1 MIKTEELMNAQPQMQ
16 QQTTE
21 LLCLDKDN
29 LPAVV
34 ADNQNYK
41 LRLRAMPEVEA
52 LTNEII
58 INDANSILQFGQK
71 PSEGISRMSDELLSQ
86 MKSIKTNEISQM
98 LTNLT
103 KLMDKFDIK
112 EIENPKKQGLLKK
125 IFSDIKAELEK
136 MFEKY
141 DYMGR
146 EVDNIYMLLKQY
158 EMEIRRTND
167 NLVRQYEEN
176 VNFFEQLER
185 YIVAGEM
192 GMEQIEAF
200 KNQLMVNNAGDPDLQ
215 MKVQQLDMAKDMLSQ
230 RIYDLQ
236 IAENVAMQTCPMIQ
250 TMQMSNFNLL
260 RKINSS
266 FIITLPIFKQCL
278 VQAIQLKRQEIQARA
293 IKELDDKT
301 NELLIRN
308 AQNTAQQ
315 SVKIAQMTGGSS
327 IQLET
332 LQQTYETI
340 KRGIA
345 ETRQITNDLAEKRQK
360 DSLALEDIK
369 SKIKKENLI

>member
-200 KNQLMVNNAGDPDLQ
+200 KNQLMLI
-215 MKVQQLDMAKDMLSQ
+215 ML
-230 RIYDLQ
+230 
-236 IAENVAMQTCPMIQ
+236 
-250 TMQMSNFNLL
+250 
-260 RKINSS
+260 
-266 FIITLPIFKQCL
+266 
-278 VQAIQLKRQEIQARA
+278 EIQ
-293 IKELDDKT
+293 IYK
-301 NELLIRN
+301 
-308 AQNTAQQ
+308 
-315 SVKIAQMTGGSS
+315 
-327 IQLET
+327 
-332 LQQTYETI
+332 
-340 KRGIA
+340 
-345 ETRQITNDLAEKRQK
+345 
-360 DSLALEDIK
+360 
-369 SKIKKENLI
+369 